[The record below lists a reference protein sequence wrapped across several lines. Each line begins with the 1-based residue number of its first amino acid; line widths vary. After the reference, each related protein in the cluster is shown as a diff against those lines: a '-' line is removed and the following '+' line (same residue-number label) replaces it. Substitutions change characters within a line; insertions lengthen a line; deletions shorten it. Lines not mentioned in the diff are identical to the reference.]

1 MKKNSLLLAFFLLAL
16 PAAAQLQFLDR
27 QEMPAQSYEPVF
39 ELMRIPSGLVAF
51 RTFQPRSLD
60 ADRVFEYYLTD
71 TRLQAQRLV
80 EVKIKRGFDMIG
92 YDTDQDQLYVLFAK
106 GETADAEKYV
116 LHLDLST
123 QVGVEYPADNLLPMD
138 LVEFLV
144 MNQQAIFMGNADVR
158 PVVQILS
165 LVDKTVQTVPG
176 IYGNDSQVV
185 QLIKLPELEALE
197 VVLRRKGPFKTRET
211 ALLTVD
217 LQGNLLRELKMDEVG
232 TLGEEM
238 LDGLLL
244 GGDGYAQTLIGS
256 YGKEVRNYYAGMYLS
271 QINEFGEQSTVLYT
285 LADFPNFYNY
295 LPEKQKIKQQE
306 QLASELEKG
315 KLPSIRNAFIV
326 RDVKEMVDSYL
337 IYFDQY
343 SVNTTRGS
351 GRVAPPLASQRY
363 RYDRASRMGYI
374 PYYMDPFNS
383 LNAPVQ
389 AYTLVTEYNYRAAHF
404 MEIAKSG
411 QVRWDNSAKYDDV
424 ITTYPEPFAEVSL
437 LGDEL
442 FHLYLINDQIKL
454 NYFKKGVKLVENQSY
469 ALELGEEKGEIQY
482 TDLASLRLLHWYG
495 PYFLLSGLQKVRF
508 TDAQQKE
515 AVKEVFFIQKILVN
529 GDLYDPKEV
538 QD

>member
-1 MKKNSLLLAFFLLAL
+1 MKKIHLFLALVLFSL
-16 PAAAQLQFLDR
+16 PAAAQLQFLER
-27 QEMPAQSYEPVF
+27 QEMPAKAFEPVF

-60 ADRVFEYYLTD
+60 ADRVFEYYLTN
-71 TRLQAQRLV
+71 TRLQSEGLV

-92 YDTDQDQLYVLFAK
+92 YDTDQEQLYVLFAK
-106 GETADAEKYV
+106 GETAAAEKYV
-116 LHLDLST
+116 LHVDLST
-123 QVGVEYPADNLLPMD
+123 QIGVEYEADNLLPMD

-144 MNQQAIFMGNADVR
+144 LNKQAIFMGNADAR

-165 LVDKTVQTVPG
+165 LQDKSVQTVAG
-176 IYGNDSQVV
+176 IYGNESQVV
-185 QLIKLPELEALE
+185 QMIKLPELKALE

-217 LQGNLLRELKMDEVG
+217 LQGNLLRELKMDELG
-232 TLGEEM
+232 TTGGDM

-244 GGDGYAQTLIGS
+244 DGDGYAQTLIGS
-256 YGKEVRNYYAGMYLS
+256 YGKEVHNDYAGIYLS
-271 QINEFGEQSTVLYT
+271 QINEFGEQSTGLYT

-295 LPEKQKIKQQE
+295 LPEKQKIKQQG
-306 QLASELEKG
+306 QLAAQLEKG
-315 KLPSIRNAFIV
+315 KLPSMRNTFMV
-326 RDVKEMVDSYL
+326 RDVKEMRDSYL

-343 SVNTTRGS
+343 SVNSTRGS

-374 PYYMDPFNS
+374 PYYMDPS
-383 LNAPVQ
+383 LPINAPVQ
-389 AYTLVTEYNYRAAHF
+389 TYTLVTEYNYRSAHF

-411 QVRWDNSAKYDDV
+411 QVRWDNSARYDNV
-424 ITTYPEPFAEVSL
+424 VTSYFEPFAEISL
-437 LGDEL
+437 QGDEL
-442 FHLYLINDQIKL
+442 FHLYLINDQINL
-454 NYFKKGVKLVENQSY
+454 NYFKKGEKLLENQ
-469 ALELGEEKGEIQY
+469 LFPLQLGRGQGEIQT

-515 AVKEVFFIQKILVN
+515 GVKEVFFIQKILVN
-529 GDLYDPKEV
+529 GDLYDPKQG

>member
-1 MKKNSLLLAFFLLAL
+1 
-16 PAAAQLQFLDR
+16 
-27 QEMPAQSYEPVF
+27 
-39 ELMRIPSGLVAF
+39 
-51 RTFQPRSLD
+51 
-60 ADRVFEYYLTD
+60 VFEYYLTN
-71 TRLQAQRLV
+71 TQLQSKGLV

-92 YDTDQDQLYVLFAK
+92 YDSNQDQLYVLFAK
-106 GETADAEKYV
+106 GETAASEKYV

-123 QVGVEYPADNLLPMD
+123 QVGVEYGTDNLLPMD

-144 MNQQAIFMGNADVR
+144 MNQQAIFMGNADAR
-158 PVVQILS
+158 PVVQLLS
-165 LVDKTVQTVPG
+165 LQEKSVQTVPG

-185 QLIKLPELEALE
+185 QIIKLPELEALE
-197 VVLRRKGPFKTRET
+197 IVLRRKGPFKTRET

-217 LQGNLLRELKMDEVG
+217 LQGNLIRELKMDE
-232 TLGEEM
+232 LGSAREEM

-244 GGDGYAQTLIGS
+244 AGDGYAQTLIGAF
-256 YGKEVRNYYAGMYLS
+256 GQEVRSDYAGMYLS
-271 QINEFGEQSTVLYT
+271 QINEFGEQSTGLYT

-306 QLASELEKG
+306 QLATQLEKG
-315 KLPSIRNAFIV
+315 KLPSIRNRFFV
-326 RDVKEMVDSYL
+326 RDVKEVGDSYL

-343 SVNTTRGS
+343 SVNSTRGS

-374 PYYMDPFNS
+374 PYYMDPFNL
-383 LNAPVQ
+383 LNAPAQ
-389 AYTLVTEYNYRAAHF
+389 AYTLVTEYNYRSAHF

-411 QVRWDNSAKYDDV
+411 QVRWDNAAKYEDV
-424 ITTYPEPFAEVSL
+424 ITDYPDPFAEVYVQ
-437 LGDEL
+437 GDEL

-454 NYFKKGVKLVENQSY
+454 NYFKKGEKLLENQSF
-469 ALELGEEKGEIQY
+469 ALELGEEQGEIQS

-495 PYFLLSGLQKVRF
+495 PYFLVSGLQKVRF
-508 TDAQQKE
+508 IDAQQKE
-515 AVKEVFFIQKILVN
+515 GVRNVFFIQKILAN

>member
-1 MKKNSLLLAFFLLAL
+1 MKKIHLFLALALLSL
-16 PAAAQLQFLDR
+16 PAAAQLKFLDR
-27 QEMPAQSYEPVF
+27 QEVPAQSFEPVF

-60 ADRVFEYYLTD
+60 ADRVFEYYLTN
-71 TRLQAQRLV
+71 TRLQSEGLV
-80 EVKIKRGFDMIG
+80 EVKIKPGFDMIG

-106 GETADAEKYV
+106 GETAAAEKYV
-116 LHLDLST
+116 LHLDLSS
-123 QVGVEYPADNLLPMD
+123 QVGVEYEADNLLPMD

-165 LVDKTVQTVPG
+165 LLDKSVQTVPG
-176 IYGNDSQVV
+176 IYGNESQVV
-185 QLIKLPELEALE
+185 QMIKLPELEALE
-197 VVLRRKGPFKTRET
+197 VVIRRKGPFKSRET
-211 ALLTVD
+211 AVLTVD
-217 LQGNLLRELKMDEVG
+217 LQGNLLRELKMDELA
-232 TLGEEM
+232 TPGEEM

-244 GGDGYAQTLIGS
+244 AGDGYAQTLIGA
-256 YGKEVRNYYAGMYLS
+256 YGQEYRNAYAGMYLS
-271 QINEFGEQSTVLYT
+271 QINEFGEQSTGLYT

-306 QLASELEKG
+306 LLAAQLEKG
-315 KLPSIRNAFIV
+315 KSPAIRNTFVV
-326 RDVKEMVDSYL
+326 RDVKEIGDSYL

-343 SVNTTRGS
+343 SVNSTRGS

-383 LNAPVQ
+383 LNSPVQ
-389 AYTLVTEYNYRAAHF
+389 TYTLVTEYNYRSAHF

-411 QVRWDNSAKYDDV
+411 QVRWDNAAKYEDV
-424 ITTYPEPFAEVSL
+424 VTSYPEPFAEVSVQ
-437 LGDEL
+437 GDEL

-454 NYFKKGVKLVENQSY
+454 NYFKKGEKLLENQSH
-469 ALELGEEKGEIQY
+469 ALELGEGQGEIQY
-482 TDLASLRLLHWYG
+482 TDLPSLRLLHWYG

-515 AVKEVFFIQKILVN
+515 GVKEVFFIQKILVN
-529 GDLYDPKEV
+529 GDLYDPKQG

>member
-1 MKKNSLLLAFFLLAL
+1 MKKNSLLLALFLFAL
-16 PAAAQLQFLDR
+16 PAAAQLKFLDR
-27 QEMPAQSYEPVF
+27 QEVPAQSFEPVF

-51 RTFQPRSLD
+51 RTFQQRSLD
-60 ADRVFEYYLTD
+60 ADRVFEYYLTN
-71 TRLQAQRLV
+71 TRLQSEGLV
-80 EVKIKRGFDMIG
+80 EVKIKPGFDMIG
-92 YDTDQDQLYVLFAK
+92 YDTDLDQLYVLFAK

-123 QVGVEYPADNLLPMD
+123 QIGIEYAADNLLPMD

-144 MNQQAIFMGNADVR
+144 MNQQAIFMGNADAR

-165 LVDKTVQTVPG
+165 LLDKSVQTVPG

-185 QLIKLPELEALE
+185 QMIKLPELETLE
-197 VVLRRKGPFKTRET
+197 VVIRRKGPFKSRET
-211 ALLTVD
+211 AVLTVD
-217 LQGNLLRELKMDEVG
+217 LQGNLLRELKMDELA
-232 TLGEEM
+232 TPGEEM

-244 GGDGYAQTLIGS
+244 SGDGYAQTLIGA
-256 YGKEVRNYYAGMYLS
+256 YGQEIRNTYAGMYLS
-271 QINEFGEQSTVLYT
+271 QINEFGEQSTGLYT
-285 LADFPNFYNY
+285 LKDFPNFYNY

-306 QLASELEKG
+306 QLAAQLEKG
-315 KLPSIRNAFIV
+315 KLPTIRNTFVV
-326 RDVKEMVDSYL
+326 RDVKEMGDSYL

-363 RYDRASRMGYI
+363 RYDRGSRMGYV

-383 LNAPVQ
+383 SLP
-389 AYTLVTEYNYRAAHF
+389 AYTLVTEYNYRSAHF

-411 QVRWDNSAKYDDV
+411 QVRWDNAAKYEDV
-424 ITTYPEPFAEVSL
+424 ITDYPEPFAEVSVQ
-437 LGDEL
+437 GDEL

-454 NYFKKGVKLVENQSY
+454 NYFKKGEKLLENQSY
-469 ALELGEEKGEIQY
+469 ALELGEEQGEIQY
-482 TDLASLRLLHWYG
+482 TDLASLRLLQWYG

-508 TDAQQKE
+508 TDAQKKE
-515 AVKEVFFIQKILVN
+515 LVKEVFFIQKILVN
-529 GDLYDPKEV
+529 GDLYDPKEG